1 MGYGDPS
8 RIRSCVEM
16 GVEGERKT
24 MNDDG
29 DDDNDDCVS
38 AHHHCESRER
48 YESGR
53 VGSNKGKIDINQD
66 RTG

>member
-1 MGYGDPS
+1 
-8 RIRSCVEM
+8 M

-29 DDDNDDCVS
+29 DDDDDDDCVS
-38 AHHHCESRER
+38 VHHHCELRER

-53 VGSNKGKIDINQD
+53 VGSNKEKIDINQD